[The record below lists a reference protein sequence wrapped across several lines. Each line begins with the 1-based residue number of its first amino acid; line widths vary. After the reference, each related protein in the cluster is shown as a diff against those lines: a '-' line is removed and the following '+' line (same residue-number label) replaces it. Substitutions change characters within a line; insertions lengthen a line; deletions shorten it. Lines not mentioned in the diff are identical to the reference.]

1 MEIRKTEEK
10 DLADILR
17 IYESARAYMAAAGNP
32 RQWGQTNWPPISLV
46 EEDIRIGRNYAVCK
60 NDHIGAVFVFLKGKD
75 IEPTY
80 RQIEDGRWRDD
91 SAYGVI
97 HRFGGDG
104 TIKGVADAVFSWA
117 YAEIPHLRVDTHPDN
132 RVMQRLLE
140 RNGFVKCGII
150 HVEEDNDPRYAY
162 EKTER

>member
-1 MEIRKTEEK
+1 MEIRKAEEK

-80 RQIEDGRWRDD
+80 QQIEDGRWRDD

-117 YAEIPHLRVDTHPDN
+117 YAEIL
-132 RVMQRLLE
+132 MQRLLE

-162 EKTER
+162 EKTEH